1 MLPAFQRQRRKLF
14 DPVAGTF
21 TATSNMSTSRSTHTA
36 TLLSDGKVLVTGG
49 IDNTTSPIASAELF
63 DPATGK
69 FTQTGAL
76 ATPRFQHTATRLNSG
91 SVLVAGGVSFGGGVN
106 STELFDPNAGTFSA
120 GLLWRRCG
128 RRTLRRCL
136 VTDRCCWLASG
147 FESPSAVCCRIVRCC
162 CQHY

>member
-1 MLPAFQRQRRKLF
+1 VVAGDILVTRGLDATGVPTATAELF

-49 IDNTTSPIASAELF
+49 IDNTTSPITSAELF

-76 ATPRFQHTATRLNSG
+76 ATP
-91 SVLVAGGVSFGGGVN
+91 VSN
-106 STELFDPNAGTFSA
+106 TP
-120 GLLWRRCG
+120 RR
-128 RRTLRRCL
+128 
-136 VTDRCCWLASG
+136 D
-147 FESPSAVCCRIVRCC
+147 
-162 CQHY
+162 